1 MASTR
6 SEWVLTMD
14 EDLQHDPSEIGNLL
28 DKAVDGRADMV
39 YGIDSKI
46 KVHGLRRSIAS
57 RSAKIAAGI
66 LMGNSAPRNYS
77 SFRLIDGSIARGVS
91 AYVGEGVYLD
101 VALGWITERVLTCD
115 VTNHFEYRDRSGY
128 TLKKLFSHLLRLV
141 LSNGTRPLRIV
152 TISGVS
158 IAFTGITYA
167 LFVIARVILSGET
180 VPGWT
185 SVIVSILV
193 IGGLVLVSL
202 GVIAEYVGL
211 AVRAAF
217 GKPNYFVLQNRR
229 TDSK

>member
-1 MASTR
+1 
-6 SEWVLTMD
+6 
-14 EDLQHDPSEIGNLL
+14 
-28 DKAVDGRADMV
+28 
-39 YGIDSKI
+39 
-46 KVHGLRRSIAS
+46 
-57 RSAKIAAGI
+57 
-66 LMGNSAPRNYS
+66 MGNSAPRNYS

-115 VTNHFEYRDRSGY
+115 VTNHFEFRNRSGY

-167 LFVIARVILSGET
+167 LFIIARVVLSGET

-202 GVIAEYVGL
+202 GIIAEYVGL
-211 AVRAAF
+211 AVRSAF
-217 GKPNYFVLQNRR
+217 GKPNYFVIQKRR
-229 TDSK
+229 SDSE